1 MISKAHSDTLYLQ
14 VMKTVTLEKIKT
26 VPVSGSNNNNNNSK
40 SYFPQRNK
48 SAGTKPRDSSLGN
61 GTKDNTSV
69 REEKTFFCSPGIMG
83 CEKKLEVSS
92 IFLCTLLPL
101 ARRFRTIWKDLFERS
116 VLYHR
121 GSLCASLSQAFVNEQ
136 SYHLSHT
143 GCKERFGVGF
153 TVHSGSVFSWF

>member
-69 REEKTFFCSPGIMG
+69 REEKTFFCSPGMMG
-83 CEKKLEVSS
+83 CEKNLEVSS

-101 ARRFRTIWKDLFERS
+101 ARHDLEPFERIYLREAS
-116 VLYHR
+116 YTIGAVCVRL
-121 GSLCASLSQAFVNEQ
+121 SLGPL
-136 SYHLSHT
+136 
-143 GCKERFGVGF
+143 
-153 TVHSGSVFSWF
+153 